1 MTYVGN
7 DEAKVRDVS
16 CVYLAV
22 KAYDL
27 VVLRYVDCL
36 LVAVSASLVVYR
48 YSAELLLKRELAN
61 KGIAVKAVDLL
72 DALDLD
78 SDLFG
83 TIKVRAAKIRV
94 EKGRF
99 DVVGEYELNGR
110 ETGVGLTFGLDGK

>member
-78 SDLFG
+78 SNLLG